1 MHNFID
7 KVEWKETPKKDY
19 GFGLNIQEF
28 IGCGGRLMT
37 DLNRRI
43 GDKPFI
49 VEVGEIESVDIDEA
63 ED

>member
-1 MHNFID
+1 M
-7 KVEWKETPKKDY
+7 KV
-19 GFGLNIQEF
+19 
-28 IGCGGRLMT
+28 LMT

-63 ED
+63 EDFMIADAIYNYRFSKSKINFMEKV